1 MNESLLF
8 KRHLEI
14 FVFTL
19 SPQKTHCKC
28 KLNALWYTVIKT
40 HTALSLCQNNMD
52 NDANHS
58 SQKIKIKEKE
68 KHALLPELTRS
79 SNHDEVVTYLALT
92 PVTLYFHGLMRSPHL
107 GGERKTKVMLRTQ
120 WRFSKFSSSSLS
132 DFVLW
137 FGWGDLPGKT
147 EELSKCFLGASTR
160 FPC

>member
-19 SPQKTHCKC
+19 SPQMTHCKC

-52 NDANHS
+52 NDANNS
-58 SQKIKIKEKE
+58 SQKIKEKE
-68 KHALLPELTRS
+68 IHTLLPELTRS
-79 SNHDEVVTYLALT
+79 SNHDEVVAYLALT

-107 GGERKTKVMLRTQ
+107 GGERKTKAMLRT
-120 WRFSKFSSSSLS
+120 RRCFSKFSSSSLS
-132 DFVLW
+132 DFVLL

-160 FPC
+160 FLC

>member
-19 SPQKTHCKC
+19 SPQMTHCKC

-52 NDANHS
+52 NDANNW

-68 KHALLPELTRS
+68 VHTLLPELTRS
-79 SNHDEVVTYLALT
+79 SNHDEVVAYLALT

-107 GGERKTKVMLRTQ
+107 GGERKIKAMLRT
-120 WRFSKFSSSSLS
+120 RRCFSKFSSSSLS
-132 DFVLW
+132 DLFC
-137 FGWGDLPGKT
+137 DLGGEICQWKT
-147 EELSKCFLGASTR
+147 EELSKCFLGGSTH
-160 FPC
+160 FLC